1 MALEIVSLRPLACDL
16 TLPHWLPPARGTLR
30 SLRDDFDLSLTGH
43 FDSATDPRLSR
54 KRQTLAPQVP
64 ERLESR
70 CVSSAVAQVEVRVG
84 ACQGLRSRPNVAL

>member
-43 FDSATDPRLSR
+43 FDSATDPRLSESELL
-54 KRQTLAPQVP
+54 THDEVV
-64 ERLESR
+64 RLR
-70 CVSSAVAQVEVRVG
+70 TYD
-84 ACQGLRSRPNVAL
+84 L